1 MHAVGMLE
9 TRAIPRPDGGV
20 IEVLLEGDPA
30 GRVLLFHHGT
40 PGSGIPSADMVAAA
54 TSRGLRYVS
63 LVRAGYAGSSRRPG
77 RRVVDVARD
86 AAIVLDAVGAARCL
100 TLGFSG
106 GGPHAL
112 ACAAAIPDRVAA
124 AGTVGCVAPFDAA
137 GVDFLAGMGREN
149 IEEFGA
155 AVEGPAALHV
165 FLQPFADDLRVV
177 TGDQV
182 ADALGDLVA
191 PVDRAALASGYAESL
206 ARDIRHGLESGYL
219 GWFDD
224 DLAIIAP
231 WGFDL
236 ARISVPIALWQGE
249 EDRMVPFAHG
259 VWLSKALPNV
269 RARLL
274 PDDGHLSISVTSIGA
289 VLDDLIDL
297 ADRRTAG

>member
-1 MHAVGMLE
+1 MLE
-9 TRAIPRPDGGV
+9 TRSIPRPDGGV

-40 PGSGIPSADMVAAA
+40 PGSGIPSAEMVDAT

-63 LVRAGYAGSSRRPG
+63 LVRAGYAGSTRRSG
-77 RRVVDVARD
+77 RRVIDVATD
-86 AAIVLDAVGAARCL
+86 AATVLDALGAGRCL

-112 ACAAAIPDRVAA
+112 ACAAAIADRVAA

-137 GVDFLAGMGREN
+137 GVDFLAGMGQEN

-155 AVEGPAALHV
+155 AVEGPAALHSY
-165 FLQPFADDLRVV
+165 LERFADEFRVV
-177 TGDQV
+177 TGEQV
-182 ADALGDLVA
+182 ADALGDLVS

-206 ARDIRHGLESGYL
+206 AEDIRHGLESGHL

-236 ARISVPIALWQGE
+236 ARISVPIGLWQGE
-249 EDRMVPFAHG
+249 EDRMVPFTHG
-259 VWLSKALPNV
+259 VWLATVLPNV

-274 PDDGHLSISVTSIGA
+274 PDHGHLSISVTSIGA

-297 ADRRTAG
+297 ADRHAPG